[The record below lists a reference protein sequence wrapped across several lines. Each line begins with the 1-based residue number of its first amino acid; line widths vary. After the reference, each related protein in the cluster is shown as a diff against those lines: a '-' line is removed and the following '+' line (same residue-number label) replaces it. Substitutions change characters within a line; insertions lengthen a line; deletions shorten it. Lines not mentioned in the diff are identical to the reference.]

1 MSYGTVYT
9 LPFKSIKGKDYL
21 IKIEREGYAGAATEL
36 KGQRSPFTVS
46 VDGEDGFIYQPARF
60 STATLSIF
68 GGDYLQDLFSTDYR
82 MHRITLYE
90 GGVAAWCGFIKPE
103 MYTQDYRSV
112 KFPLDLECYSAMSVL
127 EYIDYKQQGD
137 TRGFVSLWAL
147 LKHCI
152 SESRGQYTAVYLP
165 HVYGKD
171 KSAFEAWENPLEQMS
186 VSEQN
191 FFDED
196 NEPMKLKEVL
206 EEIMKLLNWTCNDWQ
221 GELYFTDADNEDGNY
236 YKYDLAMAEY
246 TKVKAN
252 SVTVQEAGFAGADHT
267 LDIVPGYNKAII
279 RCSNYPVG
287 DALPDLS
294 FDELIYL
301 GDYYYTFGLETGSPY
316 RLHNRVYC
324 PTKFETLATE
334 YDNSTESYKKIDAE
348 RQKEILQQEHNDFP
362 FGYGC
367 YPEKSEFYYTDESG
381 NPKSKIDHSFKEQ
394 WDIKISWKGEN
405 VIGINEKAITIKGA
419 NSAYKG
425 GVFSL
430 SAKVV
435 LSSHWNPV
443 KQEEINV
450 YEWKYMLRIGNM
462 YLHSTDEGEYEWNE
476 NPNTYDKFT
485 NNIQIEYQSE
495 EEQKKSEDRDNAYDD
510 AWATIYKIKTVGRKF
525 DDGLD
530 GIDGM
535 IFKLPNDKVLSGEL
549 EFAIYMPKIH
559 FSHTDRIPYPEYIRR
574 VYLEDFKFERA
585 EYEFQEE
592 TEDSDSDRIY
602 ENIINEDYIN
612 ELDEIEMKLSSY
624 NNDGACY
631 SKVMLGDNYLEDNL
645 YCGITGGNIR
655 PEELLIRRII
665 DHYSATKIKL
675 TQVLKKA
682 AIKPFTILSDK
693 YMDDKK
699 FMNIGGEID
708 YKMNRFT
715 CIMLEI

>member
-82 MHRITLYE
+82 MHRVTLYE

-137 TRGFVSLWAL
+137 TRGFVSLWDL

-171 KSAFEAWENPLEQMS
+171 KTAFEAWENPLSQMS

-196 NEPMKLKEVL
+196 DEPMKLKEVL
-206 EEIMKLLNWTCNDWQ
+206 EEIMKLLNWTCADWQ
-221 GELYFTDADNEDGNY
+221 GELYFTDADNEDGDY
-236 YKYDLAMAEY
+236 YKYNPALTEY
-246 TKVKAN
+246 TKAKAN

-267 LDIVPGYNKAII
+267 LDIVPGYNKVTV

-287 DALPDLS
+287 DALPELS
-294 FDELIYL
+294 FDDMETIGEQVNDRDFPVGQISKTVTLRPAEYSKIRMNAFRWKRYGTDNSLTPLDIEEEKKLYKESPNEIVGAVPEQYDTIEKDEDGKPERTDYELKERIRIDLASIEFGNPGATIPTFTKFVYRGRSNTELIRINGVTASYRGGAFSISFKMSMSISFSQLGGDTLNSYDFHFRLKIGNTYYHGNSNGNYYWDTNSEEVAEYSNNLEMDWEDEAMKGSGKASKFNDTYSLITSREL
-301 GDYYYTFGLETGSPY
+301 GDGFDGMDG
-316 RLHNRVYC
+316 
-324 PTKFETLATE
+324 F
-334 YDNSTESYKKIDAE
+334 I
-348 RQKEILQQEHNDFP
+348 
-362 FGYGC
+362 
-367 YPEKSEFYYTDESG
+367 
-381 NPKSKIDHSFKEQ
+381 
-394 WDIKISWKGEN
+394 IK
-405 VIGINEKAITIKGA
+405 
-419 NSAYKG
+419 
-425 GVFSL
+425 L
-430 SAKVV
+430 
-435 LSSHWNPV
+435 P
-443 KQEEINV
+443 
-450 YEWKYMLRIGNM
+450 
-462 YLHSTDEGEYEWNE
+462 
-476 NPNTYDKFT
+476 
-485 NNIQIEYQSE
+485 
-495 EEQKKSEDRDNAYDD
+495 EDR
-510 AWATIYKIKTVGRKF
+510 I
-525 DDGLD
+525 
-530 GIDGM
+530 
-535 IFKLPNDKVLSGEL
+535 LSGEL
-549 EFAIYMPKIH
+549 ELVIFAPDIVMEYAKSPSSITLTD
-559 FSHTDRIPYPEYIRR
+559 FSFTYQDKKKEG
-574 VYLEDFKFERA
+574 D
-585 EYEFQEE
+585 
-592 TEDSDSDRIY
+592 DSDRIY
-602 ENIINEDYIN
+602 ENIVNENYIN
-612 ELDEIEMKLSSY
+612 ELDKIEFKISSY
-624 NNDGACY
+624 NNDGSCH
-631 SKVMLGDNYLEDNL
+631 SKVLLGKNYLEDNL